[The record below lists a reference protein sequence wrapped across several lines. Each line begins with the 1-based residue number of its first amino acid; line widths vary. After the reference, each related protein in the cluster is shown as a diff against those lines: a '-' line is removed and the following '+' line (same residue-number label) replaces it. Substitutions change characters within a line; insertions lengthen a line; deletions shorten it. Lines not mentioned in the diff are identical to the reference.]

1 MQMGLV
7 ISIDEVGEKAWEAF
21 ARPFVLFSE
30 DTKKNSQKVYRSGT
44 EEAPHAISIC
54 KANI

>member
-1 MQMGLV
+1 MQMSLV